1 LAEIKP
7 PHLGLTLLEGRVIG
21 EAGALLLTMPLLR
34 MHAKKGMGEPV
45 VVLPGFM
52 ADDRSTRMLRHFL
65 TQIGYD
71 AKPWG
76 LGINR
81 LPLMQLL
88 PALRQG
94 VESLVDASGQKARL
108 VGWSRGGILARELA
122 RDYPELIERVITI
135 GSPVKGGVGASAIGR
150 WVQQETGMTREQMAA
165 FAETRNHKPINVPV
179 RAIYS
184 RSDGVVAWKACI
196 DDVTDDVEHFEVI
209 SSHVGLGSN
218 VEVFRL
224 IPGLMR

>member
-1 LAEIKP
+1 MAEIKP